1 MVYFDG
7 TKWQLCTEKIRYT
20 EERVEK
26 VKYVTS
32 EGRDWWLDLARRW
45 DGLEIIEFIPVT
57 PTPEQLERYNDIL
70 VLNLPDGWGGTLS
83 DYVEFGTYE
92 DDDQMILQ
100 PALDAKTVRGLT
112 AQVQA
117 LMLVAS
123 KQVGDLELSP
133 GEEDKL
139 GEFFELGPGKEPG
152 IGESGGKG

>member
-1 MVYFDG
+1 MLYFDG

-20 EERVEK
+20 EEKVEK

-83 DYVEFGTYE
+83 GYVEFGTYE
-92 DDDQMILQ
+92 GDDQRILQ
-100 PALDAKTVRGLT
+100 QALDAKTIRDLI

-117 LMLVAS
+117 LTVIAQ
-123 KQVGDLELSP
+123 KQVDDLELSQ
-133 GEEDKL
+133 EEREQVGK
-139 GEFFELGPGKEPG
+139 FIELKPEKPG
-152 IGESGGKG
+152 IGEVGKG

>member
-1 MVYFDG
+1 MLYFDG

-20 EERVEK
+20 EEKVEK

-57 PTPEQLERYNDIL
+57 ATPEQLERYNDIL

-100 PALDAKTVRGLT
+100 QALDAKRLRELQTVIDILLG
-112 AQVQA
+112 
-117 LMLVAS
+117 
-123 KQVGDLELSP
+123 GDDNE
-133 GEEDKL
+133 
-139 GEFFELGPGKEPG
+139 
-152 IGESGGKG
+152 

>member
-1 MVYFDG
+1 MLYYDG

-20 EERVEK
+20 EEKVEK

-92 DDDQMILQ
+92 DDYQVLK
-100 PALDAKTVRGLT
+100 PALDAKRIRE
-112 AQVQA
+112 
-117 LMLVAS
+117 
-123 KQVGDLELSP
+123 LENLL
-133 GEEDKL
+133 DIIL
-139 GEFFELGPGKEPG
+139 GEDGDEA
-152 IGESGGKG
+152 